1 MKILLVDDEFSTLAI
16 AQKILR
22 QQGYT
27 TFTAENGVEAL
38 EVIRA
43 QDIQVIISDWNMP
56 EMDGLELCR
65 YLRSQPSVDHLF
77 FIMMTARDSQ
87 EDKLAAIDAGANEFL
102 TKPIDAAELQVRLRS
117 AERYLNMPSFSMVI
131 HAMGLIAE
139 AKDPDTGAH
148 INRIREYVRVL
159 ANELL
164 DRFKLRGDLPPQYV
178 DLICDASPGHDLG
191 KVSIPD
197 YVLLK
202 PEGLNDE
209 EWALMKTHAEDG
221 ARRMER
227 FLKAYPGAYI
237 IQYAQEIA
245 YAHHERWDGTGYPRN
260 LRGEEIPLSA
270 RIVALADVY
279 DALTSKRVYKSA
291 LPHEIARGIIKQS
304 SGTHFDPRV
313 VEAFLGIEHRF
324 IEIHKVLID

>member
-1 MKILLVDDEFSTLAI
+1 MKILLVDDEFTTLAI
-16 AQKILR
+16 AQKILK
-22 QQGYT
+22 QLGYT
-27 TFTAENGVEAL
+27 VFTAENGVEAL
-38 EVIRA
+38 DVIRTE
-43 QDIQVIISDWNMP
+43 DIQVILSDWNMP

-65 YLRSQPSVDHLF
+65 YLRAQPSVDHLF
-77 FIMMTARDSQ
+77 FIMMTSRDSQ
-87 EDKLAAIDAGANEFL
+87 GDKLAAIDAGANEIL

-139 AKDPDTGAH
+139 AKDSDTGGH
-148 INRIREYVRVL
+148 INRIQEFVRVL
-159 ANELL
+159 AGEMLNLLNLKNEL
-164 DRFKLRGDLPPQYV
+164 PPHYV

-209 EWALMKTHAEDG
+209 EWRLMKTHAEDG
-221 ARRMER
+221 ARRLER
-227 FLKAYPGAYI
+227 FLIAYPNADI
-237 IQYAQEIA
+237 IRIAQEIA
-245 YAHHERWDGTGYPRN
+245 LAHHERWDGTGYPCG

-291 LPHEIARGIIKQS
+291 MPHEVARGIIIQS
-304 SGTHFDPRV
+304 SGTHFDPQV
-313 VEAFLGIEHRF
+313 VQAFLATEHSF
-324 IEIHKVLID
+324 ADIHKRLNN